1 MAARQEVTFVISA
14 RDRTRSVFRA
24 VGRSVRRLRLSAAS
38 FIGGGLF
45 AAATRG
51 ALDFATAIEGASQR
65 LDVSTETLQGLK
77 ILAEDLNIPF
87 ETLQGVIQRISRNA
101 GQALTGDT
109 RLIDAFADL
118 GITLKELR
126 ALNTE
131 DLFFAVADAAADT
144 TKSWRETSAA
154 LARVGDTEAVR
165 LRGLLV
171 QGGDALAAG
180 VNALKDADKLQGP
193 EALKAA
199 AEAEA
204 KLRRELIAANKAF
217 TEAVVTLT
225 PILNAFVSVFGPAAQ
240 AYADAIAR
248 GQATGGYGVGRKA
261 AEILG
266 PERIATA
273 GELSTLPP
281 DIRKA
286 LLDTAAATK
295 QTAQTIDRVGTFR

>member
-14 RDRTRSVFRA
+14 RDRTRAIFRSI
-24 VGRSVRRLRLSAAS
+24 GRSVRRLRLSAAG

-109 RLIDAFADL
+109 RLIEAFSDL
-118 GITLKELR
+118 GISLQELR
-126 ALNTE
+126 RLNTE
-131 DLFFAVADAAADT
+131 DLFFAIADAAADT
-144 TKSWRETSAA
+144 SRSWRETSAA

-171 QGGDALAAG
+171 EGGDALAAG
-180 VNALKDADKLQGP
+180 VNALQDADRLQGP
-193 EALKAA
+193 EALRAA

-204 KLRRELIAANKAF
+204 QLRRELLAAQKAF

-225 PILNAFVSVFGPAAQ
+225 PVLQQFITTVGPA
-240 AYADAIAR
+240 IAGFNATIGA
-248 GQATGGYGVGRKA
+248 GQQTGGFGLGEA
-261 AEILG
+261 AFRAFGE
-266 PERIATA
+266 ERNVS
-273 GELSTLPP
+273 GTLDDPAV
-281 DIRKA
+281 RQA
-286 LLDTAAATK
+286 LLDTAAASK
-295 QTAQTIDRVGTFR
+295 QTAQKIGQAGAFR